1 MNNEFNT
8 PLLSDAQ
15 TKQTTEI
22 EKRRISSQA
31 LFGSQREILITHSD
45 DVYRLRITN
54 NGKLILT
61 K

>member
-8 PLLSDAQ
+8 QLLSDAQ
-15 TKQTTEI
+15 TKQTTDT

-31 LFGSQREILITHSD
+31 LFGPYREILITHSD
-45 DVYRLRITN
+45 DEYRLRITN
-54 NGKLILT
+54 NDKLILT